1 MLMMLYS
8 RKRCEF
14 WNELGYTWN
23 LSNSRETSN
32 RKPSGTPAT
41 ARMPAAVWMQAT
53 TVRQVTTVRQQ
64 QATLR
69 MTAISLPITIVK
81 PGCMPDLIASIC
93 VGVNLIAL
101 NLA

>member
-53 TVRQVTTVRQQ
+53 TVRKVTTVRQQ

-69 MTAISLPITIVK
+69 MTAISLPITTAEKQVTAGMKATTGPPIQY
-81 PGCMPDLIASIC
+81 GRQ
-93 VGVNLIAL
+93 
-101 NLA
+101 